1 VVERLEDAVARY
13 LVASEQMERSG
24 PVAAAVRSA
33 GYRSEEEE
41 SEGDGSSIE
50 EDDDDEILE
59 QHEGVTMHENHAPV
73 YEQEL
78 VNATAGSSIAPP
90 LEMGANGY
98 PVDKKPHAEP
108 SSSSANNHIATTT
121 TTTTTG
127 GSNQIELGNPTG
139 IASSSAPIDEH
150 HGKVGVSDATGAPA
164 NAEKTGPVADAHNVE
179 HESDVASAK
188 GSRFQEGESK

>member
-1 VVERLEDAVARY
+1 MLAGDACRGY
-13 LVASEQMERSG
+13 LLTDTNLFLQSS
-24 PVAAAVRSA
+24 
-33 GYRSEEEE
+33 RSEEEE

-98 PVDKKPHAEP
+98 PV
-108 SSSSANNHIATTT
+108 SSFFSKFPTTPPCIPLSLVVVFI
-121 TTTTTG
+121 G
-127 GSNQIELGNPTG
+127 
-139 IASSSAPIDEH
+139 
-150 HGKVGVSDATGAPA
+150 
-164 NAEKTGPVADAHNVE
+164 
-179 HESDVASAK
+179 
-188 GSRFQEGESK
+188 